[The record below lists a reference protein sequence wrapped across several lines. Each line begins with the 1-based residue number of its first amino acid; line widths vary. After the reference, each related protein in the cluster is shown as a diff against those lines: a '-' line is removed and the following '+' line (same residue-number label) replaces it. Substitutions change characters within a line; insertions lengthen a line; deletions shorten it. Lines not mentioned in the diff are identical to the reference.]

1 VRERGSSVDEVKMNG
16 REDRK
21 EDEIRR
27 EEKKERKKERK
38 KRNELSTICKLY

>member
-1 VRERGSSVDEVKMNG
+1 VDEVKMNG

-27 EEKKERKKERK
+27 EEKKGKK
-38 KRNELSTICKLY
+38 KRNELSTICKLYKLI